1 MPNVVQRRVA
11 LLSDDGKFADSMT
24 PQAVLDAVEH
34 VDQAVADIEGDLAE
48 MLAKSANLSDVPS
61 PAAARAN
68 LGAAAADHTH
78 TPEQV
83 IGLAA
88 ALDAKAD
95 LVNGVIPTSQ
105 IPREAMGDT
114 VVVASQAEM
123 LALTTAQVQ
132 PGDIAI
138 RTDGAGSFILKD
150 ADPSQ
155 LGSWVRLNSPTD
167 AVTSVNGQI
176 GDVTLSA
183 ANVGAATPQQVSDAV
198 GAVEITAAGYA
209 AQAAGSA
216 TAAANSASAAASAR
230 ADAVTARDAA
240 LGAQGL
246 AEDARDAAL
255 AAAAYRKHPTGLL
268 ALTQRSAD
276 RSLGTMNIRTWETPV
291 GVAYGMDHG
300 WLAKTTDGWDT
311 KTNSPFNSGQEPLR
325 SLGGEPIAMAAWS
338 DGSFCLIGN
347 TRILTMDSFTSA
359 PVVRLESAKRFSIA
373 HSFYESGGQRI
384 VLAGEYN
391 QADLS
396 SKRLYLSRDGGLTFS
411 VVRQTVDGAGPVNNH
426 WHATAYDPWGGALW
440 ASAGDDTKPP
450 RELSFSLDWG
460 VTWSSLTAPADR
472 HLQPTAIMPFPA
484 RMVFGRDSG
493 GFAPGLDWWERPV
506 SGGQPEGG
514 QALAPGLMTFA
525 PDLSA
530 AQVYP
535 DASTWCIGRNS
546 DECYI
551 LFPPRG
557 TGRGAI
563 YATGDGGRSWHRVAD
578 VTRAGSWSLASDG
591 VRVIL
596 AKVNPAREVWSAPL
610 LTWDWTA

>member
-1 MPNVVQRRVA
+1 MMADTEIPARAYVAWRAIAVGQDTDDPGASPEDIPLAGVRVRLTPSPRKIEVGA
-11 LLSDDGKFADSMT
+11 GGIDGTLPLKPTTYTLRDYDLTTADDGTLVNSEDLDT
-24 PQAVLDAVEH
+24 AVIEIVASDAIPGVTIEWTSTISAPDTGVPDITKVWLAPTGET
-34 VDQAVADIEGDLAE
+34 VDLTTVASIPPSPSPLAGYLQAVADAR
-48 MLAKSANLSDVPS
+48 
-61 PAAARAN
+61 AAR
-68 LGAAAADHTH
+68 D
-78 TPEQV
+78 
-83 IGLAA
+83 
-88 ALDAKAD
+88 
-95 LVNGVIPTSQ
+95 
-105 IPREAMGDT
+105 
-114 VVVASQAEM
+114 
-123 LALTTAQVQ
+123 
-132 PGDIAI
+132 
-138 RTDGAGSFILKD
+138 
-150 ADPSQ
+150 
-155 LGSWVRLNSPTD
+155 
-167 AVTSVNGQI
+167 
-176 GDVTLSA
+176 
-183 ANVGAATPQQVSDAV
+183 
-198 GAVEITAAGYA
+198 ITAAL
-209 AQAAGSA
+209 
-216 TAAANSASAAASAR
+216 ANQVR
-230 ADAVTARDAA
+230 ADHDEVRVWRDDAR
-240 LGAQGL
+240 GAQEL

-268 ALTQRSAD
+268 ALTQRSAA
-276 RSLGTMNIRTWETPV
+276 RSLNTMNIRTWETPV

-311 KTNSPFNSGQEPLR
+311 KTNSPFNSGQEPLL

-338 DGSFCLIGN
+338 DGSFCLIGKM
-347 TRILTMDSFTSA
+347 RILTMGSFTSA
-359 PVVRLESAKRFSIA
+359 PVVRLESAKGFSIA

-391 QADLS
+391 QADRS

-411 VVRQTVDGAGPVNNH
+411 VVRQTVDGAGSVNNH

-530 AQVYP
+530 FQVYP

-546 DECYI
+546 DECYT

-578 VTRAGSWSLASDG
+578 VTRAGSWRLASDG

-596 AKVNPAREVWSAPL
+596 AKVDPAREVWSAPL

>member
-1 MPNVVQRRVA
+1 MTDVLVRLTTPSSGAAASGWVPADEVAAVGHLECRPYAPDADGARLHLEAPDRLRLPASMPPVRLVA
-11 LLSDDGKFADSMT
+11 GEATLHLAPTGAGWCWQIIERTPRGKTRYVLVPDSV
-24 PQAVLDAVEH
+24 AVLDY
-34 VDQAVADIEGDLAE
+34 
-48 MLAKSANLSDVPS
+48 
-61 PAAARAN
+61 
-68 LGAAAADHTH
+68 
-78 TPEQV
+78 
-83 IGLAA
+83 
-88 ALDAKAD
+88 AD
-95 LVNGVIPTSQ
+95 LVDVDPT
-105 IPREAMGDT
+105 T
-114 VVVASQAEM
+114 
-123 LALTTAQVQ
+123 LA
-132 PGDIAI
+132 
-138 RTDGAGSFILKD
+138 
-150 ADPSQ
+150 
-155 LGSWVRLNSPTD
+155 
-167 AVTSVNGQI
+167 
-176 GDVTLSA
+176 
-183 ANVGAATPQQVSDAV
+183 
-198 GAVEITAAGYA
+198 
-209 AQAAGSA
+209 A
-216 TAAANSASAAASAR
+216 TAAAVPAWEAAVALVDADMAAAAASALAASNSASAASGSASTATTKAGESSASASS
-230 ADAVTARDAA
+230 ASGSASTATTKAGEASASASSASGSASTATTQAA
-240 LGAQGL
+240 TATTSAGTATTQAGIATTKA
-246 AEDARDAAL
+246 AEASASAAL

-396 SKRLYLSRDGGLTFS
+396 SKRLYLSRDGGMTFS

-472 HLQPTAIMPFPA
+472 HLQPTAIIPFPA

-578 VTRAGSWSLASDG
+578 VTRAGSWILASDG

-596 AKVNPAREVWSAPL
+596 AKVDPAREVWSAPL